1 MDEIVWDRVVRL
13 FHWLTAALFL
23 LSYFVLEGGEL
34 WHRVAGYTIGGLL
47 FVRTV
52 WGFVG
57 SPTARFVSFFPT
69 PKRLLGYLRNFP
81 HGQGSTLGHNP
92 LGGLMVLWMLL
103 LLSALVLTGWMQGLD
118 RYWGEEWL
126 DGYTRACCDDNALV
140 GCYSRVC
147 RGGNAKAYRQ
157 RFGKSH
163 DYRASPIT

>member
-126 DGYTRACCDDNALV
+126 MDIHELV
-140 GCYSRVC
+140 ATIMLWSVAIHVFAVVVMQRLTGKGLV
-147 RGGNAKAYRQ
+147 KAMITGRRQ
-157 RFGKSH
+157 
-163 DYRASPIT
+163 